1 MMIDIQPQ
9 HLEMVEKIFS
19 TYLSGYEVRAFG
31 SKVKGTVRPF
41 SDLDWEVMTTQ
52 PLSLKNAL

>member
-9 HLEMVEKIFS
+9 HLEMVEKIFR

-31 SKVKGTVRPF
+31 SRVKGTARPF
-41 SDLDWEVMTTQ
+41 SDLDLEVMTT
-52 PLSLKNAL
+52 